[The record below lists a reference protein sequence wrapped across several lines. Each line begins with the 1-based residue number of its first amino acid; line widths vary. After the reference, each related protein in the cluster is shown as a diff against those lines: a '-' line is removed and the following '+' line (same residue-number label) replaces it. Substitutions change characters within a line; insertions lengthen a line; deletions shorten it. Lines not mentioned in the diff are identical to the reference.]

1 MQAATNLD
9 EMVLLASGGEW
20 RKNVKEKHK
29 VDAKNGWY
37 RYKTEFAIPVLNAE
51 KKLSHHV
58 IYGGVLLIRNDADG
72 KSYLYDLI
80 DLEKK
85 KVISSSSSATVRKPD
100 VFEPKP
106 SNKSILQS
114 EEKSN
119 SEDLQKGKTKFSI
132 SMNNKGERIS
142 EAQDANS
149 VHHSLK
155 GMGELERQVTALERE
170 KESLRE
176 RMAYWKG
183 QTKRTKQVT
192 TDKKSVEKAAKALAK
207 EYGARV
213 DTEEVAGAL
222 QSLYDYMA
230 SGKDGDSELTY
241 TEVRQRAEAI
251 AETLVENS
259 VSEGELYQKYE
270 GLRAYMKAQPLQ
282 ISKADQANITD
293 FSDFRRRAR
302 GLKLRTGETNIDQ
315 VYQELA
321 MQWPEFFDE
330 QRETHPSDQ
339 LMQIAE
345 VMRTIYGNREVN
357 RFSSQHDQA
366 VAGVANEIMEIFFDL
381 PQAKKTFADR
391 QAAKLEQAKAHGWE
405 QTRKVRAAKN
415 EQIEK
420 LREENRARVK
430 QALKKERNRRETEIE
445 TLKEKYRETNR
456 ERREQQ
462 KARELRCTRR
472 KPRPKQ
478 RKKRPPKLAE
488 R

>member
-1 MQAATNLD
+1 M
-9 EMVLLASGGEW
+9 
-20 RKNVKEKHK
+20 
-29 VDAKNGWY
+29 
-37 RYKTEFAIPVLNAE
+37 
-51 KKLSHHV
+51 
-58 IYGGVLLIRNDADG
+58 
-72 KSYLYDLI
+72 
-80 DLEKK
+80 
-85 KVISSSSSATVRKPD
+85 
-100 VFEPKP
+100 
-106 SNKSILQS
+106 
-114 EEKSN
+114 
-119 SEDLQKGKTKFSI
+119 
-132 SMNNKGERIS
+132 
-142 EAQDANS
+142 
-149 VHHSLK
+149 
-155 GMGELERQVTALERE
+155 
-170 KESLRE
+170 
-176 RMAYWKG
+176 
-183 QTKRTKQVT
+183 T

-259 VSEGELYQKYE
+259 VSEGELYQEYE

-430 QALKKERNRRETEIE
+430 QALKKERNRRETEIG